1 MQRWHGIFHI
11 SMRIARVEVHTL
23 LVNIEYFP
31 KKLPG
36 LAISCLREVARGT
49 IYLSSIFCLIKRSR
63 EVDAL
68 LTLFMLSFSTLLDT
82 VNSSKYSMILGRSL
96 IITMLPP
103 IY

>member
-1 MQRWHGIFHI
+1 MQKWHGILHI
-11 SMRIARVEVHTL
+11 SMKIARVEVHTL
-23 LVNIEYFP
+23 FVNIECFP
-31 KKLPG
+31 EKLPG

-49 IYLSSIFCLIKRSR
+49 IYLSSIFCLITRSR

-68 LTLFMLSFSTLLDT
+68 LTLFMLSFSTLDM
-82 VNSSKYSMILGRSL
+82 VNSSKSSMILGRSL